1 MRQGPLPRGA
11 VLAQS
16 AALTVL
22 RSANVRWF
30 IASRFLSSL
39 GMMLLRSSL
48 QWQIFEQTGSAFY
61 LGLIGAVQ
69 FAPVLLLSPL
79 AGAIADV
86 HDRKRIVLLAF
97 TGEILCGLGLW
108 LASADGQ
115 TPLLAM
121 YAAIAFLAICVA
133 FEAPAASALLPT
145 LLPAER
151 FQSAVTVQSAVRGL
165 GWVSG
170 PVLTGLLVAA
180 FGIEACYV
188 AQIVGS
194 TLAVASFLAVSTP
207 RHDSTGRTVSLGA
220 IAEGLRFVR
229 RRPVI
234 WGSMTLDMFAV
245 LFASVTVLLPV
256 FAKDILEVGPRGYG
270 VLAGSL
276 QGGQY
281 LMALWLVVRPPIT
294 RPGRALLLS
303 VTTFGVATIV
313 FGLSRDFTLS
323 IAALAVAGMADQISM
338 ITRHTLIQ
346 LSTPDDLRGRVSSVN
361 MVFIGASNQLGDVES
376 GFLAAL
382 TSATFTVLFGGA
394 ACLAVT
400 GLIAWRIPALR
411 SWRTPG
417 PDDRV

>member
-1 MRQGPLPRGA
+1 
-11 VLAQS
+11 
-16 AALTVL
+16 
-22 RSANVRWF
+22 
-30 IASRFLSSL
+30 
-39 GMMLLRSSL
+39 MLLRSSL

-69 FAPVLLLSPL
+69 FVPVLLLSPI

-97 TGEILCGLGLW
+97 MGEILCGLGLF

-121 YAAIAFLAICVA
+121 YGAIAFLAVCVA

-145 LLPAER
+145 LLPPDR

-170 PVLTGLLVAA
+170 PVLTGFLVAR
-180 FGIEACYV
+180 FGIEACYA
-188 AQIVGS
+188 AQVLGS
-194 TLAVASFLAVSTP
+194 TLAVASFLPVSSP
-207 RHDSTGRTVSLGA
+207 RHEASGRRVSLGA

-229 RRPVI
+229 RRPLI
-234 WGSMTLDMFAV
+234 WAPMTLDMFAV

-256 FAKDILEVGPRGYG
+256 FAKEVLDVGPQGYG
-270 VLAGSL
+270 ILAGSL

-281 LMALWLVVRPPIT
+281 LMALWLLVRPPIA
-294 RPGRALLLS
+294 RPGRALLLA
-303 VTTFGVATIV
+303 VTTFGLATIV
-313 FGLSRDFTLS
+313 FGLSRDYLLS
-323 IAALAVAGMADQISM
+323 IGALVVAGMADQISM

-382 TSATFTVLFGGA
+382 TTATFTVLFGGA
-394 ACLAVT
+394 ACLVVT
-400 GLIAWRIPALR
+400 GLIAWQIPALR
-411 SWRTPG
+411 SWNPATPNG
-417 PDDRV
+417 GA